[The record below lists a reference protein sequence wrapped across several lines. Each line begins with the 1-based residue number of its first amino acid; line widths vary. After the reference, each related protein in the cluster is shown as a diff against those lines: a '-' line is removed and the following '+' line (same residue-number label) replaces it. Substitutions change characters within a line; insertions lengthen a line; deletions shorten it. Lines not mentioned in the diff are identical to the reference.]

1 MSLRLR
7 TLHKNLT
14 TSFSSLDIIGISLYL
29 ALLLLHI
36 TSDGAKNAKVTGG
49 VDLSFESF

>member
-1 MSLRLR
+1 MLLRLR
-7 TLHKNLT
+7 TLHKNLM

-36 TSDGAKNAKVTGG
+36 TSDGARNAKVTGG
-49 VDLSFESF
+49 VELSFESF